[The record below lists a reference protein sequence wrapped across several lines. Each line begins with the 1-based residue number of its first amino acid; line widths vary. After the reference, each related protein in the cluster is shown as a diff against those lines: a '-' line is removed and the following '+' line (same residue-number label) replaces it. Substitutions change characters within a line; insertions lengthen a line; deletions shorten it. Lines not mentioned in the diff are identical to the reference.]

1 VLSWEFL
8 GQNSCCLFQA
18 KRLKAGSGLRLE
30 VGHAH
35 TEVWNATEW
44 AKFKDLIRNLPEE
57 GE

>member
-1 VLSWEFL
+1 
-8 GQNSCCLFQA
+8 LFQA